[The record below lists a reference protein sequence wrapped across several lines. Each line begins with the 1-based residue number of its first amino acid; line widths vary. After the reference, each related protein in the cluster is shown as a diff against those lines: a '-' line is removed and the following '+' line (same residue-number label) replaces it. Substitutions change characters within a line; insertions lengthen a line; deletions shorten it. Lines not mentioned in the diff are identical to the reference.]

1 MDFSLQS
8 EKISYKIEKESEIQ
22 KKYVAHLHCFNID
35 DFEKIYGDYKEK
47 IGKYLNIIVT
57 YCEGSP
63 DSNNNE
69 CTTLIRVENRGYDIG
84 GKFVVME
91 YLKMLDREKD
101 VDMPKY
107 ILFLHSKTCEK
118 TRAIYYDS
126 LINNLEYIIKKAEE
140 ENDKENK
147 VVGGFFPPTI
157 HKGDD
162 TPIIYN
168 HKYLAKEVLYK
179 CLYGEPTYNK
189 LYLDEL
195 IRYFDLPENDITLF
209 PSGNCYLLHIDIAL
223 KLFGEKK
230 LYNILSCKDNINKVK
245 CFDYNWVKTYYN
257 IAYDEIEFVYE
268 AYIKFGLKG
277 NSLQVEE
284 RNRRFADGMVEHA
297 FERIVFQCI
306 INERMKF
313 IILPNGKNEIQIQE
327 LSEKINVCYIEKI
340 FFKNFQWKEYLKKN
354 MDLVKFNIN
363 TKDKAWNHWTNYG
376 WNEKRKI

>member
-1 MDFSLQS
+1 M
-8 EKISYKIEKESEIQ
+8 EK
-22 KKYVAHLHCFNID
+22 
-35 DFEKIYGDYKEK
+35 
-47 IGKYLNIIVT
+47 
-57 YCEGSP
+57 
-63 DSNNNE
+63 
-69 CTTLIRVENRGYDIG
+69 
-84 GKFVVME
+84 
-91 YLKMLDREKD
+91 
-101 VDMPKY
+101 
-107 ILFLHSKTCEK
+107 
-118 TRAIYYDS
+118 
-126 LINNLEYIIKKAEE
+126 
-140 ENDKENK
+140 
-147 VVGGFFPPTI
+147 
-157 HKGDD
+157 
-162 TPIIYN
+162 
-168 HKYLAKEVLYK
+168 
-179 CLYGEPTYNK
+179 
-189 LYLDEL
+189 
-195 IRYFDLPENDITLF
+195 
-209 PSGNCYLLHIDIAL
+209 
-223 KLFGEKK
+223 KK